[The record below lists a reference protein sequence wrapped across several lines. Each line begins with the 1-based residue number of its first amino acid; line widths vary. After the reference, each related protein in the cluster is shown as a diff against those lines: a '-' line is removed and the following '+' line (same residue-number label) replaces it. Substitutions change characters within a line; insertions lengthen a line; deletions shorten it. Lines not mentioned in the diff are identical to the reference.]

1 MNFSNLAR
9 KKQISVLGIMNGT
22 SLDGVDFV
30 LTRITRVSKS
40 PGKKVDVKFCGE
52 KSFSFPASLRKK
64 LILAARHDLKV
75 DALALLHH
83 ELGRFYAKC
92 FLNLSSAHKKIDLI
106 GLHGQTIFHQA
117 PTATLQ
123 IGESSYLSAVSG
135 VPVISDFR
143 VSDLALGGQG
153 APIATLFHQH
163 VMGRGKSVSIH
174 NLGGISNLSMITAK
188 GVEKAFDTGPANIL
202 MDMCLQKKTKGRTK
216 FDRDGKIAARGKA
229 DLKSVEK
236 MLAHPFFKKSPPKSC
251 GREEFGETFLNS
263 FLHANKNMSIQDQ
276 MATLLELTA
285 WSIALSY
292 KKYLSQ
298 LPEQI
303 VFCGGGAKN
312 KTLLKR
318 IQQLLPECKVTTCDE
333 LGWPVSS
340 IEGGAFALLAAFRLW
355 DIPSNL
361 PKTTG
366 ASRLTSMGKITHV

>member
-1 MNFSNLAR
+1 MSFSNLAR
-9 KKQISVLGIMNGT
+9 KNKISVLGIMNGT

-30 LTRITRVSKS
+30 STAISRR
-40 PGKKVDVKFCGE
+40 GKKVDVEFRGE
-52 KSFSFPASLRKK
+52 KSFSFPPTLRKK

-83 ELGRFYAKC
+83 ELGSFYAKC
-92 FLNLSSAHKKIDLI
+92 FSKLSPAQRKVDLI
-106 GLHGQTIFHQA
+106 GLHGQTVFHQA
-117 PTATLQ
+117 PQATLQ

-135 VPVISDFR
+135 VPVVSDFR
-143 VSDLALGGQG
+143 VSDIALGGQG

-163 VMGRGKSVSIH
+163 VLGRGKSVSIH
-174 NLGGISNLSMITAK
+174 NLGGISNLSLITSK
-188 GVEKAFDTGPANIL
+188 GVEKAFDTGPANML
-202 MDMCLQKKTKGRTK
+202 MDMCLQRKTKGRVK
-216 FDRDGKIAARGKA
+216 FDRDGKIAALGKV
-229 DLKSVEK
+229 DLKSVEE
-236 MLAHPFFKKSPPKSC
+236 MLRHPFFKKNPPKSC
-251 GREEFGETFLNS
+251 GREEFGEIFLNS
-263 FLHANKNMSIQDQ
+263 FLRKNKNMKIQDQ

-292 KKYLSQ
+292 KKYLTK

-318 IQQLLPECKVTTCDE
+318 IQQLLPECKVRTCDE

-355 DIPSNL
+355 GLPSNL

-366 ASRLTSMGKITHV
+366 ASRLTSMGKITQV